1 MIVNN
6 FKKIKKFIEFNP
18 QKKTVVWVWVCIRA
32 KDNDEHIER
41 TVKSYHIQ
49 SMEDFEKRQKEII
62 KLCREFNCRAYI
74 CVNPKPIL
82 NILFS
87 LQSVVM
93 QSIKNEIN
101 GGSSMLLKGMLDSAI
116 MKSGGD
122 GDTKYWVIDVDTQDE
137 DLIASAYEAINN
149 ANSGFDKNIVLK
161 LPTAH
166 GVHFITHPFDTRV
179 LMHLDAPADLK
190 KEGLTLLYAC
200 LKK

>member
-6 FKKIKKFIEFNP
+6 FKKIKKFLEFNS

-62 KLCREFNCRAYI
+62 KLCREFHCRAYI

-116 MKSGGD
+116 MKSGSD
-122 GDTKYWVIDVDTQDE
+122 GDKYWVIDVDTQDE
-137 DLIASAYEAINN
+137 DLVALAYDAINK
-149 ANSGFDKNIVLK
+149 AGSGYDKNIVLK
-161 LPTAH
+161 IPTAH
-166 GVHFITHPFDTRV
+166 GYHFITHPFDTRV
-179 LMHLDAPADLK
+179 MMHLDAPAEIK
-190 KEGLTLLYAC
+190 KEGLTLLYAY